1 MEGKANEQI
10 NQTKQKAVKPKLKYQ
25 NQKNSYKT
33 IYTIYLARK
42 CTCHCIQ
49 LKTWKKKNQRQE
61 TKSSLDSEQQS
72 QRQVEKICTN
82 ACGTHHEAQMPLLE
96 EYPPEV
102 DMEIL

>member
-42 CTCHCIQ
+42 YTCHCIQ
-49 LKTWKKKNQRQE
+49 LKTWKKR
-61 TKSSLDSEQQS
+61 TKDRKQ
-72 QRQVEKICTN
+72 K
-82 ACGTHHEAQMPLLE
+82 AA
-96 EYPPEV
+96 
-102 DMEIL
+102 